1 MYKWLSLIL
10 ITLTLAACSNEE
22 KESDKLLSDYKK
34 QQLDK
39 AKQVEQEVQKRV
51 ENLDQQLKEAT
62 EGEQEDQPNLNE
74 L

>member
-10 ITLTLAACSNEE
+10 ITLTLTACSNEE
-22 KESDKLLSDYKK
+22 KESDKLLSDYRE

-51 ENLDQQLKEAT
+51 DNLDQQLKDAT
-62 EGEQEDQPNLNE
+62 DNKEEDQPN
-74 L
+74 